1 MSWELI
7 LINVLALACIVLAF
21 TTYNLMTKN
30 EKLEDI
36 IHSYREYITKLQE
49 QITFTEN
56 KVKEIDERGTFQSDD
71 EIGWFFKNIKSLQ
84 ESLSKFKIDV

>member
-7 LINVLALACIVLAF
+7 LINVLAIACIVLAF
-21 TTYNLMTKN
+21 TTYNLMVKN

-36 IHSYREYITKLQE
+36 IHSYRDYISKLQT
-49 QITFTEN
+49 QITYTEE
-56 KVKEIDERGTFQSDD
+56 KVKKIDERGTFRSDD

-84 ESLSKFKIDV
+84 ESLSKFKIDI

>member
-7 LINVLALACIVLAF
+7 LINVLAIACIVLAF
-21 TTYNLMTKN
+21 TTYNLMIKN

-36 IHSYREYITKLQE
+36 IHSYREYITKLQD
-49 QITFTEN
+49 QITYTEE
-56 KVKEIDERGTFQSDD
+56 KIKKIDERGTFQSDD
-71 EIGWFFKNIKSLQ
+71 EIGWFFKNIKTLQ

>member
-7 LINVLALACIVLAF
+7 LINVLALVCIVLAF

-56 KVKEIDERGTFQSDD
+56 KVKEIDQRGTFQSDD

>member
-7 LINVLALACIVLAF
+7 LINVLAIACIVLAF
-21 TTYNLMTKN
+21 TTYNLMIKN

-36 IHSYREYITKLQE
+36 IHSYREYITKLQD
-49 QITFTEN
+49 QITYTEE
-56 KVKEIDERGTFQSDD
+56 KIKKIDERGTFQSDD

>member
-7 LINVLALACIVLAF
+7 LINVLAIACIVLAF
-21 TTYNLMTKN
+21 TTYNLMVKN

-36 IHSYREYITKLQE
+36 IHSYRDYISKLQT
-49 QITFTEN
+49 QITYTEE
-56 KVKEIDERGTFQSDD
+56 KVKKIDERSTFRSDD

-84 ESLSKFKIDV
+84 ESLSKFKIDI

>member
-7 LINVLALACIVLAF
+7 LINVLAIACIVLAF
-21 TTYNLMTKN
+21 TTYNLMIKN

-36 IHSYREYITKLQE
+36 IHSYREYITKLQD
-49 QITFTEN
+49 QITYTEE
-56 KVKEIDERGTFQSDD
+56 KIKKIDERGTFQSDD

-84 ESLSKFKIDV
+84 ESVSKFKIDV

>member
-7 LINVLALACIVLAF
+7 LINVLALACIVLDF
-21 TTYNLMTKN
+21 TTYNLMIKN

-49 QITFTEN
+49 QISFTEK

-71 EIGWFFKNIKSLQ
+71 EIGWFFKNIKTLQ
-84 ESLSKFKIDV
+84 ESLSKFKIDI

>member
-1 MSWELI
+1 MGWELI
-7 LINVLALACIVLAF
+7 LINVLALVCIILAF

-36 IHSYREYITKLQE
+36 IFSYREYINKLQE
-49 QITFTEN
+49 QISFTEK
-56 KVKEIDERGTFQSDD
+56 KVKEIDQRGTFQSDD

-84 ESLSKFKIDV
+84 ESLSKFKIDI